1 MLLHLVGRREQL
13 DHGRI
18 IGPELGLRHALPPA
32 PALASELWLLTH
44 PGLRRSARVRA
55 LMDSLGWHSESADC
69 CRSERSGR
77 QRSGGCPGPPASET
91 RSAG

>member
-1 MLLHLVGRREQL
+1 MGDIEPVVNRRSSAPVRRSLTRKRRPRGMLLQLVGRREQL

-55 LMDSLGWHSESADC
+55 LMDSLA
-69 CRSERSGR
+69 
-77 QRSGGCPGPPASET
+77 
-91 RSAG
+91 